1 MDRRIVGILVAG
13 LGLAAAAM
21 AAEPKATPKP
31 AAPVPAKPALPS
43 AASPEARPAAPPARP
58 AAGGEITGW
67 GEPLPADLL
76 VLEDLEGENLAEA
89 RKQGA
94 VKIFGARRDL
104 NGDGI
109 PELFFFVD
117 HPMFCWKGEGCS
129 VIVISRRSLTDSWR
143 EVGALVAPTPSV
155 IVLTETASEF
165 PALKAVGART
175 YGWNGSAYEPRSP
188 APVSAIEAQESE

>member
-1 MDRRIVGILVAG
+1 MDRLIVGILVAG
-13 LGLAAAAM
+13 LGLAAAAG
-21 AAEPKATPKP
+21 AAEPKGTPKP
-31 AAPVPAKPALPS
+31 AAPQPAKPAVPS
-43 AASPEARPAAPPARP
+43 PATPGGAPARP
-58 AAGGEITGW
+58 APGGEITGW
-67 GEPLPADLL
+67 GVPLPADLL
-76 VLEDLEGENLAEA
+76 VLEELEGENLAEA
-89 RKQGA
+89 KKQGA
-94 VKIFGARRDL
+94 VTILGARRDL

-109 PELFFFVD
+109 PELFFFVEN
-117 HPMFCWKGEGCS
+117 PMFCWKGEGCS